1 MQLSKKSNSNIIE
14 YKPQKFRLNIGMVV
28 FFFIFIYI
36 LICIFIY
43 LTTKHIIGYEV
54 KAGSLYVSNVYTGV
68 ALRDEE
74 VVTATEAGYVNYF
87 AREGERVGFGNLVY
101 TIDESGKISEMLQT
115 GELGENTLD
124 ENDLVDLKEEIIGFC
139 NTYDSEQ
146 FENVYSFKY
155 DLDGTIL
162 KYSNNNILQSI
173 DLISNSDNSLVN
185 LCTASKPGLVVYN
198 TDGMEELTADQI
210 NDQTFNMET
219 YTKNQLLTNNLVST
233 GDPVYKMILSEMWS
247 LVIPLDDVRA
257 KELAEETYVEVKFL
271 KNQNTSW
278 ANISVFQ
285 NEDQYYAKLDFNSSV
300 ITFCKDRFVE
310 IEILTEDDI
319 GLKIPNSAIVEKE
332 FFLVPIE
339 YATTGKNEN
348 EQGFIKEVY
357 TEEGEASSEFIAA
370 TISNKTDTDYYIDDP
385 ALSIGDD
392 LIKPDSVSKYT
403 LSKSGTLIGV
413 YNINKG
419 YADFKQVVILYQND
433 EYSIVKSDTTYGL
446 SVYDPIVLDAQTVN
460 EDDFIY

>member
-1 MQLSKKSNSNIIE
+1 MKLSKKSKSNIIE
-14 YKPQKFRLNIGMVV
+14 YKPQRFRLNIGLVV
-28 FFFIFIYI
+28 FFFIFVYI

-54 KAGSLYVSNVYTGV
+54 KAGSLYVSNVYTGI
-68 ALRDEE
+68 AMRDEE

-87 AREGERVGFGNLVY
+87 AREGERVAFGNLVY
-101 TIDESGKISEMLQT
+101 TIDESGKISDMLQT

-124 ENDLVDLKEEIIGFC
+124 DNDLIDLKEEIVGFC

-162 KYSNNNILQSI
+162 KYSNNNILESI
-173 DLISNSDNSLVN
+173 DLISNSENNLVN

-198 TDGMEELTADQI
+198 TDGLEELTTEQI
-210 NDQTFNMET
+210 TEQTFDMET
-219 YTKNQLLTNNLVST
+219 YIKNQLLTNNLVSI
-233 GDPVYKMILSEMWS
+233 GEPVYKMILREDWS
-247 LVIPLDDVRA
+247 LVIPLDDTRA

-285 NEDQYYAKLDFNSSV
+285 NENKYYAKLDFNSSV
-300 ITFCKDRFVE
+300 ISFCKERFID
-310 IEILTEDDI
+310 IEILTDDDI

-332 FFLVPIE
+332 FFLVPID
-339 YATTGKNEN
+339 YVTNGGSDNS
-348 EQGFIKEVY
+348 QGFIKEVY
-357 TEEGEASSEFIAA
+357 TEDGEASSEFVAA
-370 TISNKTDTDYYIDDP
+370 TIYNKTDTEYYIDDP
-385 ALSIGDD
+385 SLSIGDD

-446 SVYDPIVLDAQTVN
+446 SVYDHIVLDAKTVN